1 MIEDKKL
8 PVLIR
13 EFVPVE
19 SGSPFFSKDQ
29 TLIICQILSDSFKGF
44 RFPVVSEKPKYHF
57 GDAVGILA
65 DAKQA
70 EELKSQW
77 EEEKKPLAFFSE
89 KFQQLRLA

>member
-1 MIEDKKL
+1 MIEEKKL

-19 SGSPFFSKDQ
+19 NGSPFFSKDQ
-29 TLIICQILSDSFKGF
+29 TLIILQILSNSFKGF
-44 RFPVVSEKPKYHF
+44 KFPVVAEKPKYQF

-65 DAKQA
+65 DASEA
-70 EELKSQW
+70 EELRSKW
-77 EEEKKPLAFFSE
+77 EEEKKPLAFYSE